1 LYRLAEIKPLGQ
13 QTNLYSSYNSLKHAD
28 RAQQTILQVL
38 RNLSEAAIILIPSA
52 QAFIL
57 SGREHNSQQ
66 TAVKSESYNR
76 CNQSIQFKLNFKC
89 GQHYSSIGADMGG
102 QHQQWGCVGDAISR
116 NTRSFIIRLNT

>member
-1 LYRLAEIKPLGQ
+1 M
-13 QTNLYSSYNSLKHAD
+13 SLKHAD
-28 RAQQTILQVL
+28 RAQPTILQVL
-38 RNLSEAAIILIPSA
+38 RKPFRSRNYLTPSA

-76 CNQSIQFKLNFKC
+76 CNQSIQFKFNFEC

-116 NTRSFIIRLNT
+116 NTRSIIIRLNS